1 MKFLQF
7 IWLWL
12 LPLFLFGQN
21 FGQVDLTAYFSD
33 FDSVQYDTVQVL
45 GKFSLE
51 RELGYPSGNYLK
63 QMDRQMAKFNRQYG
77 KDSIAYLV
85 VAYSNRVG
93 WKNGEPAG
101 GQQDIALN
109 QRFALKVKFDLS
121 IFGCQA
127 EAAGYRLLTDS
138 TGADVYVVV
147 KPKPRVKRA
156 VAAQPEPVKVIF
168 KTHRLNLLAG
178 QTFDLAA
185 LAQIKM
191 SDSSLTLVQT
201 VEFNAQNSYVV
212 KVDSTGLLQAQH
224 AGQTYVYAVLNGQ
237 VSDSVLIKIKS
248 LYPRTVMVTP
258 LKLPPRW
265 QVYGFIAKHGRTGVG
280 AILKFPSHWLLTADY
295 SYANWNFSM
304 YYEEVWNIRL
314 GHQLTS
320 KFGELYMTAGIGRG
334 QQLDNNWTA
343 QWATIGL
350 LYNLHLGKKVY
361 FILGADGQ
369 YKFIH
374 QSAKLGP
381 LEFYQSADNAQ
392 TIYYRQ
398 PVLRPE
404 KKFYRS
410 DGCVWL
416 GCGWTFDLNYKY
428 RRR

>member
-1 MKFLQF
+1 
-7 IWLWL
+7 
-12 LPLFLFGQN
+12 
-21 FGQVDLTAYFSD
+21 
-33 FDSVQYDTVQVL
+33 L

-51 RELGYPSGNYLK
+51 RELGYPSGSYLK

-77 KDSIAYLV
+77 KDNIAYLV

-121 IFGCQA
+121 VFGCQA
-127 EAAGYRLLTDS
+127 EAAGYRLLTDC
-138 TGADVYVVV
+138 TGADVYVVAKPQV
-147 KPKPRVKRA
+147 KPVIT
-156 VAAQPEPVKVIF
+156 AQSKPVKVIF
-168 KTHRLNLLAG
+168 KTHRLNLLAA

-185 LAQIKM
+185 LAQVKM
-191 SDSSLTLVQT
+191 SDSSLISASLIQS
-201 VEFNAQNSYVV
+201 VEFNTQNSYVV
-212 KVDSTGLLQAQH
+212 KVDSTGLLQTQH

-237 VSDSVLIKIKS
+237 INDSVLIEIKS
-248 LYPRTVMVTP
+248 LYPRTVMATP

-265 QVYGFIAKHGRTGVG
+265 QAYGFIAKHGRTGVG

-304 YYEEVWNIRL
+304 YYEQVWNIRL
-314 GHQLTS
+314 GRQLTS

-334 QQLDNNWTA
+334 QQLDNSWTA

-350 LYNLHLGKKVY
+350 LYNLHLAEKVY
-361 FILGADGQ
+361 FIFGVDAQ

-381 LEFYQSADNAQ
+381 LEFYQSADDPQ
-392 TIYYRQ
+392 TLYYRQ
-398 PVLRPE
+398 PILQPE

-416 GCGWTFDLNYKY
+416 GLGFEL
-428 RRR
+428 

>member
-21 FGQVDLTAYFSD
+21 FGQVDLTAYFNN
-33 FDSVQYDTVQVL
+33 FDSSRYDTVQVL

-77 KDSIAYLV
+77 KDNIAYLV

-109 QRFALKVKFDLS
+109 QRFALKVKFDLNV
-121 IFGCQA
+121 FGCQA

-138 TGADVYVVV
+138 TGADVYVVAKPQV
-147 KPKPRVKRA
+147 KPVIT
-156 VAAQPEPVKVIF
+156 AQSKPVKVIF
-168 KTHRLNLLAG
+168 KTHRLNLLAT

-185 LAQIKM
+185 LAQVKM
-191 SDSSLTLVQT
+191 SDSSLISASLIQS
-201 VEFNAQNSYVV
+201 VEFNTQNSYVV
-212 KVDSTGLLQAQH
+212 KVDSTGLLQAQQ
-224 AGQTYVYAVLNGQ
+224 AGQAYVYAVLNGQ
-237 VSDSVLIKIKS
+237 INDSVLIEIKS
-248 LYPRTVMVTP
+248 LYPRTMATS

-265 QVYGFIAKHGRTGVG
+265 QAYGFIAKHGRTGVG

-304 YYEEVWNIRL
+304 YYEQAWNIRL

-334 QQLDNNWTA
+334 QQLDNSWTA

-361 FILGADGQ
+361 FILGADAQ
-369 YKFIH
+369 HKFIH

-381 LEFYQSADNAQ
+381 LEFYQSADDPQ
-392 TIYYRQ
+392 TLYYRQ
-398 PVLRPE
+398 PILQPE

-416 GCGWTFDLNYKY
+416 GLGFEL
-428 RRR
+428 

>member
-21 FGQVDLTAYFSD
+21 FGQVDLTAYFNN
-33 FDSVQYDTVQVL
+33 FDSSRYDTVQVL

-51 RELGYPSGNYLK
+51 RELGYPSGDYLK
-63 QMDRQMAKFNRQYG
+63 QMDRQMAKFNRQFG
-77 KDSIAYLV
+77 KENIVYLV
-85 VAYSNRVG
+85 VAYSNCVG

-109 QRFALKVKFDLS
+109 QRFALKIKFDLS
-121 IFGCQA
+121 VFGCQA

-138 TGADVYVVV
+138 TGADIYVVV
-147 KPKPRVKRA
+147 KPQVKSVTIMQPKPVQ
-156 VAAQPEPVKVIF
+156 VFFKV
-168 KTHRLNLLAG
+168 HQLNLLSG
-178 QTFDLAA
+178 QTFDLAG
-185 LAQIKM
+185 LAQVKM
-191 SDSSLTLVQT
+191 SDSSLTLASLVNSVKFKT
-201 VEFNAQNSYVV
+201 QNSQLVSF
-212 KVDSTGLLQAQH
+212 DSAGLLQAQQ

-237 VSDSVLIKIKS
+237 TNDSILIEIKS
-248 LYPRTVMVTP
+248 FYARPVITRAP
-258 LKLPPRW
+258 LKFPPRW
-265 QVYGFIAKHGRTGVG
+265 QACGFIAKHGRTGVG
-280 AILKFPSHWLLTADY
+280 AILKFPSGWLLNADY
-295 SYANWNFSM
+295 SYANWNFTL
-304 YYEEVWNIRL
+304 YYEQAWNIRL

-334 QQLDNNWTA
+334 QQLDNSWTA

-361 FILGADGQ
+361 FILGADAQ

-381 LEFYQSADNAQ
+381 LEFYQSADDPQ
-392 TIYYRQ
+392 TLYYRQ
-398 PVLRPE
+398 PILQPE

-416 GCGWTFDLNYKY
+416 GLGFEL
-428 RRR
+428 